1 MVQALISK
9 GYPCFKA
16 MSLTPLFAI
25 YGQPGVPMDFLLLTL
40 FHALF
45 VIPFHIVL
53 FRWRAQS
60 GYTSYY
66 AKDYYVVKD
75 A

>member
-1 MVQALISK
+1 MIQARISK
-9 GYPCFKA
+9 GSPLLKA

-25 YGQPGVPMDFLLLTL
+25 YGQPGVPMDFMLLTL

-53 FRWRAQS
+53 FRWRAKS
-60 GYTSYY
+60 GYTSFY

>member
-1 MVQALISK
+1 MLQALVST
-9 GYPCFKA
+9 GSPYLKA

-25 YGQPGVPMDFLLLTL
+25 YGQPGVPMDFFLLTF

-53 FRWRAQS
+53 FRWRANS
-60 GYTSYY
+60 GYTSFY
-66 AKDYYVVKD
+66 AKDYYVL
-75 A
+75 